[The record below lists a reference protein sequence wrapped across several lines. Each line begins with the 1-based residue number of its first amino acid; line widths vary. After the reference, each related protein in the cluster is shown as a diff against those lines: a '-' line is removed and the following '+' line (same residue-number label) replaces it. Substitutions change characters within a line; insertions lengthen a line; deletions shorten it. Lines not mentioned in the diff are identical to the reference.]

1 MRPMKTRIILQISAP
16 IFFALATACS
26 FLTPT
31 IPTIAIASPA
41 SGSVFREG
49 EPISVQST
57 ATDSSGIT
65 RVELLVDNVIVRVDP
80 APRSASFTL
89 SQSWVAT
96 QGTHT
101 LTVRAFNAN
110 GASNVAGVSIL
121 VAPATIAAVPT
132 QISQPTATMIAMP
145 TTSALAAT
153 ATPSARASIAPA
165 PTTTLA
171 PSGLAIQSFTAETKD
186 IPGGKQITFAW
197 KSSGAVNARI
207 TSGASQRF
215 PQAWNV
221 QTNGTLVVEL
231 KNSTYPNPQMTLTVY
246 DAQNNPVSKSVQIA
260 WTCAHDYFFA
270 PAPGTCPQAAAATT
284 PAAEQAFQ
292 NGRMV
297 WLKELRVGESAIAN
311 VILVLFSDGSFNRFS
326 DTWVEGMLEL
336 DTSIAPPSGL
346 LQPIRGFGKA
356 WRENSN
362 VRNKI
367 GWATASEKGFTS
379 TWQAQMRESL
389 PSAGNLK
396 LLDGKV
402 IEVLGDQSGAWKFV
416 SP

>member
-1 MRPMKTRIILQISAP
+1 MRPMKTRIILQISAL

-65 RVELLVDNVIVRVDP
+65 RVELLVDNVIVRADP

-121 VAPATIAAVPT
+121 VAPATVAAVPT
-132 QISQPTATMIAMP
+132 QISQPTAPII
-145 TTSALAAT
+145 
-153 ATPSARASIAPA
+153 ATPTPIARATSAPA
-165 PTTTLA
+165 PTITFA

-215 PQAWNV
+215 PALP
-221 QTNGTLVVEL
+221 TL
-231 KNSTYPNPQMTLTVY
+231 M
-246 DAQNNPVSKSVQIA
+246 
-260 WTCAHDYFFA
+260 
-270 PAPGTCPQAAAATT
+270 
-284 PAAEQAFQ
+284 
-292 NGRMV
+292 
-297 WLKELRVGESAIAN
+297 
-311 VILVLFSDGSFNRFS
+311 
-326 DTWVEGMLEL
+326 
-336 DTSIAPPSGL
+336 
-346 LQPIRGFGKA
+346 
-356 WRENSN
+356 
-362 VRNKI
+362 
-367 GWATASEKGFTS
+367 
-379 TWQAQMRESL
+379 
-389 PSAGNLK
+389 
-396 LLDGKV
+396 
-402 IEVLGDQSGAWKFV
+402 
-416 SP
+416 